1 MRKEEKIF
9 DTLLLGAV
17 TDGGKGPQ
25 RGDLGLYAERSWSA
39 WTALDWEFCSKY
51 SAELYSTAE
60 LSLDLT
66 YLKPFQHS
74 PEDQLDLEVWRASPT
89 SSAATHTHLSL
100 LLDNVRHF

>member
-1 MRKEEKIF
+1 MRKEEKQF

-25 RGDLGLYAERSWSA
+25 RGDLGLYAARSWRE

-66 YLKPFQHS
+66 YLKPFQHP
-74 PEDQLDLEVWRASPT
+74 PEDQPDLDVARKSRVLCFYAHTSR
-89 SSAATHTHLSL
+89 SSA
-100 LLDNVRHF
+100 